1 MIRGALI
8 GIILLLAS
16 FSLAITEDSY
26 DFIPLEID
34 DSGKMYSYG
43 SNSQNLSFTTTLITS
58 TYNNSVTALGY
69 DSEGNVSFG
78 GTMCLMYPAEY
89 LGRNGPSC
97 DYQAANGSSSHTGYG
112 PAIFGKTHRNGG
124 LSYTEIINSTLGG
137 DRIDDILYLS
147 NGDVII
153 SGWFCWGNAALPTAP
168 IITDD
173 QVAQIDTASTADMP
187 TKTGAGQY
195 SASQSTDAVKR
206 AVDGLQEPIKT
217 SPKDAGFTPPP
228 PGTPVTQA
236 MQRFFN
242 PTTGQEVAVMTGGF
256 ATVSGG
262 VLAIYVSWLTDIQGI
277 AGHLLAA
284 SVMSAPA
291 ALVVAKIIYP
301 ETEESQTMGD
311 VNVNIEQTNINAM
324 EALSNGATDGL
335 KLAANIAAMLIAFIS
350 FVAMVNYFLSFGGT
364 SMEEIFGIIF
374 RPLAW
379 TMGVPWNEAQLVGML
394 MGKKIV
400 LTELVA
406 YGDLQNLIRDGM
418 ISERS
423 AIISTY
429 ALCGF
434 SNFASIG
441 IQLGGIGAMA
451 PERKKDLA
459 KLVTKAMFGGAIAS
473 WLTATIAGLL
483 L

>member
-1 MIRGALI
+1 MGSFLGILGLFTLLSIALI
-8 GIILLLAS
+8 LSENRSAINIKTVLYGLIFQLIFALFILKTPFGAPIFSFLDKSINILIS
-16 FSLAITEDSY
+16 FSSSGSDFLFKSY
-26 DFIPLEID
+26 ID
-34 DSGKMYSYG
+34 GVG
-43 SNSQNLSFTTTLITS
+43 FHPGLI
-58 TYNNSVTALGY
+58 NFA
-69 DSEGNVSFG
+69 F
-78 GTMCLMYPAEY
+78 
-89 LGRNGPSC
+89 
-97 DYQAANGSSSHTGYG
+97 
-112 PAIFGKTHRNGG
+112 
-124 LSYTEIINSTLGG
+124 STLPTIIFFSSLVAVLYHF
-137 DRIDDILYLS
+137 RILQAIIKFIARRMQLTLGTSGSETLS
-147 NGDVII
+147 VA
-153 SGWFCWGNAALPTAP
+153 GNIFLGQTESPLMVRP
-168 IITDD
+168 F
-173 QVAQIDTASTADMP
+173 VSKM
-187 TKTGAGQY
+187 TK
-195 SASQSTDAVKR
+195 SE
-206 AVDGLQEPIKT
+206 L
-217 SPKDAGFTPPP
+217 
-228 PGTPVTQA
+228 
-236 MQRFFN
+236 M
-242 PTTGQEVAVMTGGF
+242 AVMTGGF

-277 AGHLLAA
+277 AGHLIAA

-301 ETEESQTMGD
+301 ETDESQTMGD

>member
-1 MIRGALI
+1 MSSFL
-8 GIILLLAS
+8 GILGLFTLLAIAYFLSENKNAINYKTVVYGLIFQLLFALFILNTPFGAPIFSLLDTSINILIS
-16 FSLAITEDSY
+16 FSSSGSDFLFKSY
-26 DFIPLEID
+26 ID
-34 DSGKMYSYG
+34 GVG
-43 SNSQNLSFTTTLITS
+43 FHPGLI
-58 TYNNSVTALGY
+58 NFA
-69 DSEGNVSFG
+69 F
-78 GTMCLMYPAEY
+78 
-89 LGRNGPSC
+89 
-97 DYQAANGSSSHTGYG
+97 
-112 PAIFGKTHRNGG
+112 
-124 LSYTEIINSTLGG
+124 STLPTIIFFSSLVAVLYHFG
-137 DRIDDILYLS
+137 ILQTVIRFIAKKMQQTLGTSGSETLS
-147 NGDVII
+147 VA
-153 SGWFCWGNAALPTAP
+153 GNIFL
-168 IITDD
+168 
-173 QVAQIDTASTADMP
+173 
-187 TKTGAGQY
+187 GQ
-195 SASQSTDAVKR
+195 T
-206 AVDGLQEPIKT
+206 E
-217 SPKDAGFTPPP
+217 SPLMVRPFVSKMTNSEL
-228 PGTPVTQA
+228 
-236 MQRFFN
+236 M
-242 PTTGQEVAVMTGGF
+242 AVMTGGF

-262 VLAIYVSWLTDIQGI
+262 VLAIYVSWLTDIPGI

-301 ETEESQTMGD
+301 ETQESKTMGD
-311 VNVNIEQTNINAM
+311 LNINIEQTNINAM

-350 FVAMVNYFLSFGGT
+350 FVAMVNYFLSFTGT

-406 YGDLQNLIRDGM
+406 YGDLQVLIREGA
-418 ISERS
+418 ISQRS

-451 PERKKDLA
+451 PDRKKDLA

-473 WLTATIAGLL
+473 WLTATIAGILL
-483 L
+483 

>member
-1 MIRGALI
+1 MGSLLGILGLFTLLSIALLLSENRSAINFKTVLYGLIFQLIFALFILKTPFGAPIFSFLDKSINILI
-8 GIILLLAS
+8 G
-16 FSLAITEDSY
+16 F
-26 DFIPLEID
+26 
-34 DSGKMYSYG
+34 
-43 SNSQNLSFTTTLITS
+43 
-58 TYNNSVTALGY
+58 
-69 DSEGNVSFG
+69 
-78 GTMCLMYPAEY
+78 
-89 LGRNGPSC
+89 
-97 DYQAANGSSSHTGYG
+97 SSSGSDFLFKSYIDGVGFH
-112 PAIFGKTHRNGG
+112 PG
-124 LSYTEIINSTLGG
+124 LINFAFSTLPTIIFFSSLVAVLYHFG
-137 DRIDDILYLS
+137 ILQAIIKFIARRMQLTLGTSGSETLS
-147 NGDVII
+147 VA
-153 SGWFCWGNAALPTAP
+153 GNIFLGQTESPLMVRP
-168 IITDD
+168 F
-173 QVAQIDTASTADMP
+173 VSKM
-187 TKTGAGQY
+187 TK
-195 SASQSTDAVKR
+195 SE
-206 AVDGLQEPIKT
+206 L
-217 SPKDAGFTPPP
+217 
-228 PGTPVTQA
+228 
-236 MQRFFN
+236 M
-242 PTTGQEVAVMTGGF
+242 AVMTGGF

-379 TMGVPWNEAQLVGML
+379 TMGVPWNEAQLMGML

-406 YGDLQNLIRDGM
+406 YGDLQNLIRDGI
-418 ISERS
+418 ISERT

>member
-1 MIRGALI
+1 MGSLLGILGLFTLLSIALLLSENRSAINIKTVLYGLIFQLIFALLILKTPFGAPIFSFLDQSINILI
-8 GIILLLAS
+8 G
-16 FSLAITEDSY
+16 F
-26 DFIPLEID
+26 
-34 DSGKMYSYG
+34 
-43 SNSQNLSFTTTLITS
+43 
-58 TYNNSVTALGY
+58 
-69 DSEGNVSFG
+69 
-78 GTMCLMYPAEY
+78 
-89 LGRNGPSC
+89 
-97 DYQAANGSSSHTGYG
+97 SSSGSDFLFKSYIDGVGFH
-112 PAIFGKTHRNGG
+112 PG
-124 LSYTEIINSTLGG
+124 LINFAFSTLPTIIFFSSLVAVLYHFG
-137 DRIDDILYLS
+137 ILQTIIKFIARRMQLTLGTSGSETLS
-147 NGDVII
+147 VA
-153 SGWFCWGNAALPTAP
+153 GNIFLGQTESPLMVRP
-168 IITDD
+168 F
-173 QVAQIDTASTADMP
+173 VSKM
-187 TKTGAGQY
+187 TK
-195 SASQSTDAVKR
+195 SE
-206 AVDGLQEPIKT
+206 L
-217 SPKDAGFTPPP
+217 
-228 PGTPVTQA
+228 
-236 MQRFFN
+236 M
-242 PTTGQEVAVMTGGF
+242 AVMTGGF

-301 ETEESQTMGD
+301 EIEESQTMGD

-364 SMEEIFGIIF
+364 SMEEIFGVIF

>member
-1 MIRGALI
+1 MGSLLGILGLFTLLSIALLLSENRSAINLKTVLYGLIFQLIFALFILKTPFGAPIFSFLDQSINILI
-8 GIILLLAS
+8 G
-16 FSLAITEDSY
+16 F
-26 DFIPLEID
+26 
-34 DSGKMYSYG
+34 
-43 SNSQNLSFTTTLITS
+43 
-58 TYNNSVTALGY
+58 
-69 DSEGNVSFG
+69 
-78 GTMCLMYPAEY
+78 
-89 LGRNGPSC
+89 
-97 DYQAANGSSSHTGYG
+97 SSSGSDFLFKSYIDGVGFH
-112 PAIFGKTHRNGG
+112 PG
-124 LSYTEIINSTLGG
+124 LINFAFSTLPTIIFFSSLVAVLYHFG
-137 DRIDDILYLS
+137 ILHTIIKLIARRMQLTLGTSGSETLS
-147 NGDVII
+147 VA
-153 SGWFCWGNAALPTAP
+153 GNIFLGQTESPLMVRP
-168 IITDD
+168 F
-173 QVAQIDTASTADMP
+173 VSKM
-187 TKTGAGQY
+187 TK
-195 SASQSTDAVKR
+195 SE
-206 AVDGLQEPIKT
+206 L
-217 SPKDAGFTPPP
+217 
-228 PGTPVTQA
+228 
-236 MQRFFN
+236 M
-242 PTTGQEVAVMTGGF
+242 AVMTGGF

-364 SMEEIFGIIF
+364 SMEEIFGFIF

-406 YGDLQNLIRDGM
+406 YGDLQNLIRDGK
-418 ISERS
+418 ISDRS
-423 AIISTY
+423 AIKSTY

>member
-1 MIRGALI
+1 MVRP
-8 GIILLLAS
+8 
-16 FSLAITEDSY
+16 FVN
-26 DFIPLEID
+26 
-34 DSGKMYSYG
+34 KM
-43 SNSQNLSFTTTLITS
+43 TK
-58 TYNNSVTALGY
+58 
-69 DSEGNVSFG
+69 SE
-78 GTMCLMYPAEY
+78 LM
-89 LGRNGPSC
+89 
-97 DYQAANGSSSHTGYG
+97 
-112 PAIFGKTHRNGG
+112 
-124 LSYTEIINSTLGG
+124 
-137 DRIDDILYLS
+137 
-147 NGDVII
+147 
-153 SGWFCWGNAALPTAP
+153 
-168 IITDD
+168 
-173 QVAQIDTASTADMP
+173 
-187 TKTGAGQY
+187 
-195 SASQSTDAVKR
+195 
-206 AVDGLQEPIKT
+206 
-217 SPKDAGFTPPP
+217 
-228 PGTPVTQA
+228 
-236 MQRFFN
+236 
-242 PTTGQEVAVMTGGF
+242 AVMTGGF

-301 ETEESQTMGD
+301 ETEESQTIGD
-311 VNVNIEQTNINAM
+311 VNVEIEQTNINAM
-324 EALSNGATDGL
+324 EALSSGATDGL

-364 SMEEIFGIIF
+364 SMEEILGVFF

-379 TMGVPWNEAQLVGML
+379 SMGIPWNEAQLVGML

-406 YGDLQNLIRDGM
+406 YGDLQNLIREGM
-418 ISERS
+418 ISDRS

-451 PERKKDLA
+451 PDRKKDLA
-459 KLVTKAMFGGAIAS
+459 KLVTKAMLGGAIAS

>member
-1 MIRGALI
+1 MGSLLGILGLFTLLTIALLLSENRSAINIKTVLYGLIFQLIFALFILKTPFGAPIFSFLDKSINILI
-8 GIILLLAS
+8 G
-16 FSLAITEDSY
+16 F
-26 DFIPLEID
+26 
-34 DSGKMYSYG
+34 
-43 SNSQNLSFTTTLITS
+43 
-58 TYNNSVTALGY
+58 
-69 DSEGNVSFG
+69 
-78 GTMCLMYPAEY
+78 
-89 LGRNGPSC
+89 
-97 DYQAANGSSSHTGYG
+97 SSSGSDFLFKSYIDGVGFH
-112 PAIFGKTHRNGG
+112 PG
-124 LSYTEIINSTLGG
+124 LINFAFSTLPTIIFFSSLVAVLYHFG
-137 DRIDDILYLS
+137 ILQAIIKFIARRMQLTLGTSGSETLS
-147 NGDVII
+147 VA
-153 SGWFCWGNAALPTAP
+153 GNIFLGQTESPLMVRP
-168 IITDD
+168 F
-173 QVAQIDTASTADMP
+173 VSKM
-187 TKTGAGQY
+187 TK
-195 SASQSTDAVKR
+195 SE
-206 AVDGLQEPIKT
+206 L
-217 SPKDAGFTPPP
+217 
-228 PGTPVTQA
+228 
-236 MQRFFN
+236 M
-242 PTTGQEVAVMTGGF
+242 AVMTGGF

-301 ETEESQTMGD
+301 ETDESQTMGD

>member
-1 MIRGALI
+1 M
-8 GIILLLAS
+8 
-16 FSLAITEDSY
+16 
-26 DFIPLEID
+26 
-34 DSGKMYSYG
+34 
-43 SNSQNLSFTTTLITS
+43 
-58 TYNNSVTALGY
+58 
-69 DSEGNVSFG
+69 
-78 GTMCLMYPAEY
+78 
-89 LGRNGPSC
+89 
-97 DYQAANGSSSHTGYG
+97 
-112 PAIFGKTHRNGG
+112 
-124 LSYTEIINSTLGG
+124 
-137 DRIDDILYLS
+137 
-147 NGDVII
+147 
-153 SGWFCWGNAALPTAP
+153 
-168 IITDD
+168 
-173 QVAQIDTASTADMP
+173 
-187 TKTGAGQY
+187 
-195 SASQSTDAVKR
+195 
-206 AVDGLQEPIKT
+206 
-217 SPKDAGFTPPP
+217 
-228 PGTPVTQA
+228 
-236 MQRFFN
+236 
-242 PTTGQEVAVMTGGF
+242 AVMTGGF

-301 ETEESQTMGD
+301 ETEKSQTMGD
-311 VNVNIEQTNINAM
+311 VNVEIEQTNINAM

-379 TMGVPWNEAQLVGML
+379 TMGVPWNEAQIVGML

-406 YGDLQNLIRDGM
+406 YGDLQNLIKDGM

-451 PERKKDLA
+451 PDRKKDLA

>member
-1 MIRGALI
+1 MGSFL
-8 GIILLLAS
+8 GILGLFTLLSIALLLSENRSAINIKTVLYGLIFQLIFALFILKTPFGAPIFSFLDKSINILIS
-16 FSLAITEDSY
+16 FSSSGSDFLFKSY
-26 DFIPLEID
+26 ID
-34 DSGKMYSYG
+34 GVG
-43 SNSQNLSFTTTLITS
+43 FHPGLI
-58 TYNNSVTALGY
+58 NFA
-69 DSEGNVSFG
+69 F
-78 GTMCLMYPAEY
+78 
-89 LGRNGPSC
+89 
-97 DYQAANGSSSHTGYG
+97 
-112 PAIFGKTHRNGG
+112 
-124 LSYTEIINSTLGG
+124 STLPTIIFFSSLVAVLYHFG
-137 DRIDDILYLS
+137 ILQAIIKFIARRMQLTLGTSGSETLS
-147 NGDVII
+147 VA
-153 SGWFCWGNAALPTAP
+153 GNIFLGQTESPLMVRP
-168 IITDD
+168 F
-173 QVAQIDTASTADMP
+173 VSKM
-187 TKTGAGQY
+187 TK
-195 SASQSTDAVKR
+195 SE
-206 AVDGLQEPIKT
+206 L
-217 SPKDAGFTPPP
+217 
-228 PGTPVTQA
+228 
-236 MQRFFN
+236 M
-242 PTTGQEVAVMTGGF
+242 AVMTGGF

-311 VNVNIEQTNINAM
+311 VNVNIEQTNINVM

-400 LTELVA
+400 LTELIA

-418 ISERS
+418 ISDRS

-459 KLVTKAMFGGAIAS
+459 KLITKAMFGGAIAS

>member
-1 MIRGALI
+1 MGSLLGVLGLFTLLSIAFVLSENRKAINIKTVLYGLIFQLIFALFILKTPFGAPIFSFLDNSINILI
-8 GIILLLAS
+8 G
-16 FSLAITEDSY
+16 F
-26 DFIPLEID
+26 
-34 DSGKMYSYG
+34 
-43 SNSQNLSFTTTLITS
+43 
-58 TYNNSVTALGY
+58 
-69 DSEGNVSFG
+69 
-78 GTMCLMYPAEY
+78 
-89 LGRNGPSC
+89 
-97 DYQAANGSSSHTGYG
+97 SSSGSDFLFKSYIDGVGFH
-112 PAIFGKTHRNGG
+112 PG
-124 LSYTEIINSTLGG
+124 LINFAFSTLPTIIFFSSLVAVLYHFG
-137 DRIDDILYLS
+137 ILQAIIKFIARRMQLTLGTSGSETLS
-147 NGDVII
+147 VA
-153 SGWFCWGNAALPTAP
+153 GNIFLGQTESPLMVRP
-168 IITDD
+168 F
-173 QVAQIDTASTADMP
+173 VNKM
-187 TKTGAGQY
+187 TK
-195 SASQSTDAVKR
+195 SE
-206 AVDGLQEPIKT
+206 L
-217 SPKDAGFTPPP
+217 
-228 PGTPVTQA
+228 
-236 MQRFFN
+236 M
-242 PTTGQEVAVMTGGF
+242 AVMTGGF

-350 FVAMVNYFLSFGGT
+350 FVAMINYFLSFAGT

-406 YGDLQNLIRDGM
+406 YGDLQNLSRDGM

-451 PERKKDLA
+451 PDRKKDLA

>member
-1 MIRGALI
+1 MSSFL
-8 GIILLLAS
+8 GILGLFTLLAIAYLLSENKNAINYKTVVYGLIFQLLFALFILKTPFGAPIFSFLDTSINILIS
-16 FSLAITEDSY
+16 FSSSGSDFLFRSYVDGVGFHPGLVNFAFSTLPTIIFFSSLVAVLYHYGILQSVIKFIAKRMQQSLGTSGSETLSVAGNIFLGQTES
-26 DFIPLEID
+26 PLMVRPFV
-34 DSGKMYSYG
+34 GKMT
-43 SNSQNLSFTTTLITS
+43 NS
-58 TYNNSVTALGY
+58 
-69 DSEGNVSFG
+69 E
-78 GTMCLMYPAEY
+78 LM
-89 LGRNGPSC
+89 
-97 DYQAANGSSSHTGYG
+97 
-112 PAIFGKTHRNGG
+112 
-124 LSYTEIINSTLGG
+124 
-137 DRIDDILYLS
+137 
-147 NGDVII
+147 
-153 SGWFCWGNAALPTAP
+153 
-168 IITDD
+168 
-173 QVAQIDTASTADMP
+173 
-187 TKTGAGQY
+187 
-195 SASQSTDAVKR
+195 
-206 AVDGLQEPIKT
+206 
-217 SPKDAGFTPPP
+217 
-228 PGTPVTQA
+228 
-236 MQRFFN
+236 
-242 PTTGQEVAVMTGGF
+242 AVMTGGF

-262 VLAIYVSWLTDIQGI
+262 VLAIYVSWLTDIPGI

-301 ETEESQTMGD
+301 ETQESKTMGD
-311 VNVNIEQTNINAM
+311 ININIEQTNINAM

-350 FVAMVNYFLSFGGT
+350 FVAMVNYFLSFAGT
-364 SMEEIFGIIF
+364 SMEEIFGIVF

-406 YGDLQNLIRDGM
+406 YGDLQTLIQEGA
-418 ISERS
+418 ISQRS

-451 PERKKDLA
+451 PDRKKDLA

-473 WLTATIAGLL
+473 WLTATIAGILL
-483 L
+483 

>member
-1 MIRGALI
+1 MGSLLGILGLFTLLSIALLLSENRSAINIKTVSYGLIFQLIFALFILKTPFGAPIFSFLDKSINILI
-8 GIILLLAS
+8 G
-16 FSLAITEDSY
+16 F
-26 DFIPLEID
+26 
-34 DSGKMYSYG
+34 
-43 SNSQNLSFTTTLITS
+43 
-58 TYNNSVTALGY
+58 
-69 DSEGNVSFG
+69 
-78 GTMCLMYPAEY
+78 
-89 LGRNGPSC
+89 
-97 DYQAANGSSSHTGYG
+97 SSSGSDFLFKSYIDGVGFH
-112 PAIFGKTHRNGG
+112 PG
-124 LSYTEIINSTLGG
+124 LINFAFSTLPTIIFFSSLVAVLYHFG
-137 DRIDDILYLS
+137 ILQAIIKFIARRMQLTLGTSGSETLS
-147 NGDVII
+147 VA
-153 SGWFCWGNAALPTAP
+153 GNIFLGQTESPLMVRP
-168 IITDD
+168 F
-173 QVAQIDTASTADMP
+173 VSKM
-187 TKTGAGQY
+187 TK
-195 SASQSTDAVKR
+195 SE
-206 AVDGLQEPIKT
+206 L
-217 SPKDAGFTPPP
+217 
-228 PGTPVTQA
+228 
-236 MQRFFN
+236 M
-242 PTTGQEVAVMTGGF
+242 AVMTGGF

-262 VLAIYVSWLTDIQGI
+262 VLAIYVSWLTNIQGI

-301 ETEESQTMGD
+301 ETDESQTMGD

>member
-1 MIRGALI
+1 MGSFL
-8 GIILLLAS
+8 GILGLFTLLSIALLLSENRSAINIKTVLYGLIFQLIFALFILKTPFGAPIFSFLDKSINILIS
-16 FSLAITEDSY
+16 FSSSGSDFLFKSY
-26 DFIPLEID
+26 ID
-34 DSGKMYSYG
+34 GVG
-43 SNSQNLSFTTTLITS
+43 FHPGLI
-58 TYNNSVTALGY
+58 NFA
-69 DSEGNVSFG
+69 F
-78 GTMCLMYPAEY
+78 
-89 LGRNGPSC
+89 
-97 DYQAANGSSSHTGYG
+97 
-112 PAIFGKTHRNGG
+112 
-124 LSYTEIINSTLGG
+124 STLPTIIFFSSLVAVLYHFG
-137 DRIDDILYLS
+137 ILQAIIKFIARRMQLTLGTSGSETLS
-147 NGDVII
+147 VA
-153 SGWFCWGNAALPTAP
+153 GNIFLGQTESPLMVRP
-168 IITDD
+168 F
-173 QVAQIDTASTADMP
+173 VSKM
-187 TKTGAGQY
+187 TK
-195 SASQSTDAVKR
+195 SE
-206 AVDGLQEPIKT
+206 L
-217 SPKDAGFTPPP
+217 
-228 PGTPVTQA
+228 
-236 MQRFFN
+236 M
-242 PTTGQEVAVMTGGF
+242 AVMTGGF

-277 AGHLLAA
+277 AGHLIAA

-301 ETEESQTMGD
+301 ETDESQTMGD

>member
-1 MIRGALI
+1 MGSLLGVLGLLTLLSIAFAMSENRKAINIKTVVYGLIFQLIFALFILKTPFGAPIFSFLDNSINILI
-8 GIILLLAS
+8 G
-16 FSLAITEDSY
+16 F
-26 DFIPLEID
+26 
-34 DSGKMYSYG
+34 
-43 SNSQNLSFTTTLITS
+43 
-58 TYNNSVTALGY
+58 
-69 DSEGNVSFG
+69 
-78 GTMCLMYPAEY
+78 
-89 LGRNGPSC
+89 
-97 DYQAANGSSSHTGYG
+97 SSSGSDFLFKSYIDGVGFH
-112 PAIFGKTHRNGG
+112 PG
-124 LSYTEIINSTLGG
+124 LINFAFSTLPTIIFFSSLVAVLYHFG
-137 DRIDDILYLS
+137 ILQAIIKFIARRMQLTLGTSGSETLS
-147 NGDVII
+147 VA
-153 SGWFCWGNAALPTAP
+153 GNIFLGQTESPLMVRP
-168 IITDD
+168 F
-173 QVAQIDTASTADMP
+173 VNKM
-187 TKTGAGQY
+187 TK
-195 SASQSTDAVKR
+195 SE
-206 AVDGLQEPIKT
+206 L
-217 SPKDAGFTPPP
+217 
-228 PGTPVTQA
+228 
-236 MQRFFN
+236 M
-242 PTTGQEVAVMTGGF
+242 AVMTGGF

-350 FVAMVNYFLSFGGT
+350 FVAMINYFLSFAGT

-451 PERKKDLA
+451 PDRKKDLA

>member
-1 MIRGALI
+1 MGSLLGILGLFTLLSIALLLSENRSAINIKTVLYGLIFQLIFALFILKTPFGAPIFSFLDQSINILI
-8 GIILLLAS
+8 G
-16 FSLAITEDSY
+16 F
-26 DFIPLEID
+26 
-34 DSGKMYSYG
+34 
-43 SNSQNLSFTTTLITS
+43 
-58 TYNNSVTALGY
+58 
-69 DSEGNVSFG
+69 
-78 GTMCLMYPAEY
+78 
-89 LGRNGPSC
+89 
-97 DYQAANGSSSHTGYG
+97 SSSGSDFLFKSYIDGVGFH
-112 PAIFGKTHRNGG
+112 PG
-124 LSYTEIINSTLGG
+124 LINFAFSTLPTIIFFSSLVAVLYHFG
-137 DRIDDILYLS
+137 ILQAIIKFIARRMQLTLGTSGSETLS
-147 NGDVII
+147 VA
-153 SGWFCWGNAALPTAP
+153 GNIFLGQTESPLMVRP
-168 IITDD
+168 F
-173 QVAQIDTASTADMP
+173 VSKM
-187 TKTGAGQY
+187 TK
-195 SASQSTDAVKR
+195 SE
-206 AVDGLQEPIKT
+206 L
-217 SPKDAGFTPPP
+217 
-228 PGTPVTQA
+228 
-236 MQRFFN
+236 M
-242 PTTGQEVAVMTGGF
+242 AVMTGGF

-301 ETEESQTMGD
+301 ETDESQTMGD

>member
-1 MIRGALI
+1 MGSLLGILGLFTLLSIALLLSENRSAINIKTVFYGLIFQLIFALFILKTPFGAPIFSFLDKSINILI
-8 GIILLLAS
+8 G
-16 FSLAITEDSY
+16 F
-26 DFIPLEID
+26 
-34 DSGKMYSYG
+34 
-43 SNSQNLSFTTTLITS
+43 
-58 TYNNSVTALGY
+58 
-69 DSEGNVSFG
+69 
-78 GTMCLMYPAEY
+78 
-89 LGRNGPSC
+89 
-97 DYQAANGSSSHTGYG
+97 SSSGSDFLFKSYIDGVGFH
-112 PAIFGKTHRNGG
+112 PG
-124 LSYTEIINSTLGG
+124 LINFAFSTLPTIIFFSSLVAVLYHFG
-137 DRIDDILYLS
+137 ILQSIIKFIARRMQLTLGTSGSETLS
-147 NGDVII
+147 VA
-153 SGWFCWGNAALPTAP
+153 GNIFLGQTESPLMVRP
-168 IITDD
+168 F
-173 QVAQIDTASTADMP
+173 VSKM
-187 TKTGAGQY
+187 TK
-195 SASQSTDAVKR
+195 SE
-206 AVDGLQEPIKT
+206 L
-217 SPKDAGFTPPP
+217 
-228 PGTPVTQA
+228 
-236 MQRFFN
+236 M
-242 PTTGQEVAVMTGGF
+242 AVMTGGF

-301 ETEESQTMGD
+301 ETDESQTMGD

>member
-1 MIRGALI
+1 
-8 GIILLLAS
+8 
-16 FSLAITEDSY
+16 
-26 DFIPLEID
+26 
-34 DSGKMYSYG
+34 
-43 SNSQNLSFTTTLITS
+43 
-58 TYNNSVTALGY
+58 
-69 DSEGNVSFG
+69 
-78 GTMCLMYPAEY
+78 
-89 LGRNGPSC
+89 
-97 DYQAANGSSSHTGYG
+97 
-112 PAIFGKTHRNGG
+112 
-124 LSYTEIINSTLGG
+124 
-137 DRIDDILYLS
+137 
-147 NGDVII
+147 
-153 SGWFCWGNAALPTAP
+153 
-168 IITDD
+168 
-173 QVAQIDTASTADMP
+173 
-187 TKTGAGQY
+187 
-195 SASQSTDAVKR
+195 
-206 AVDGLQEPIKT
+206 
-217 SPKDAGFTPPP
+217 
-228 PGTPVTQA
+228 
-236 MQRFFN
+236 
-242 PTTGQEVAVMTGGF
+242 
-256 ATVSGG
+256 
-262 VLAIYVSWLTDIQGI
+262 
-277 AGHLLAA
+277 
-284 SVMSAPA
+284 
-291 ALVVAKIIYP
+291 
-301 ETEESQTMGD
+301 MGD

-350 FVAMVNYFLSFGGT
+350 FVAMINYFLSFGGT

>member
-1 MIRGALI
+1 MSNFF
-8 GIILLLAS
+8 GIIGVVTLLFIAFILSENRESINKKTVGYGLLFQFMFALFILKTPFGAPIFS
-16 FSLAITEDSY
+16 FLDSAINTLINFST
-26 DFIPLEID
+26 
-34 DSGKMYSYG
+34 YG
-43 SNSQNLSFTTTLITS
+43 SDFLFRSYVEGVGFHPSLI
-58 TYNNSVTALGY
+58 NFA
-69 DSEGNVSFG
+69 F
-78 GTMCLMYPAEY
+78 
-89 LGRNGPSC
+89 
-97 DYQAANGSSSHTGYG
+97 
-112 PAIFGKTHRNGG
+112 
-124 LSYTEIINSTLGG
+124 STLPTIIFFSSLVAVLYHFG
-137 DRIDDILYLS
+137 ILQMIIRFIAQQMQLTLGTSGSETLS
-147 NGDVII
+147 VA
-153 SGWFCWGNAALPTAP
+153 GNIFLGQTESPLMVKP
-168 IITDD
+168 F
-173 QVAQIDTASTADMP
+173 VKNM
-187 TKTGAGQY
+187 TK
-195 SASQSTDAVKR
+195 SE
-206 AVDGLQEPIKT
+206 L
-217 SPKDAGFTPPP
+217 
-228 PGTPVTQA
+228 
-236 MQRFFN
+236 M
-242 PTTGQEVAVMTGGF
+242 AVMTGGF

-262 VLAIYVSWLTDIQGI
+262 VLAIYVSWLSDIPGI

-291 ALVVAKIIYP
+291 ALVIAKIIYP
-301 ETEESQTMGD
+301 ENEKSETAGNI
-311 VNVNIEQTNINAM
+311 NVTIKQNNINAM

-350 FVAMVNYFLSFGGT
+350 FVAMVNYFLSFAGT

-379 TMGVPWNEAQLVGML
+379 TMGVPWNEAQIVGML

>member
-1 MIRGALI
+1 MGSLLGILGLFTLLSIALI
-8 GIILLLAS
+8 LSENRSAINLKTVFYGLIFQLIFALFILKTPFGAPIFS
-16 FSLAITEDSY
+16 FLDQSIN
-26 DFIPLEID
+26 I
-34 DSGKMYSYG
+34 
-43 SNSQNLSFTTTLITS
+43 LI
-58 TYNNSVTALGY
+58 G
-69 DSEGNVSFG
+69 F
-78 GTMCLMYPAEY
+78 
-89 LGRNGPSC
+89 
-97 DYQAANGSSSHTGYG
+97 SSSGSDFLFKSYIDGVGFH
-112 PAIFGKTHRNGG
+112 PG
-124 LSYTEIINSTLGG
+124 LINFAFSTLPTIIFFSSLVAVLYHFG
-137 DRIDDILYLS
+137 ILQTIIKFIARRMQLTLGTSGSETLS
-147 NGDVII
+147 VA
-153 SGWFCWGNAALPTAP
+153 GNIFLGQTESPLMVRP
-168 IITDD
+168 F
-173 QVAQIDTASTADMP
+173 VSKM
-187 TKTGAGQY
+187 TK
-195 SASQSTDAVKR
+195 SE
-206 AVDGLQEPIKT
+206 L
-217 SPKDAGFTPPP
+217 
-228 PGTPVTQA
+228 
-236 MQRFFN
+236 M
-242 PTTGQEVAVMTGGF
+242 AVMTGGF

-364 SMEEIFGIIF
+364 SMEEIFGVIF

-451 PERKKDLA
+451 SERKKDLA

>member
-1 MIRGALI
+1 MGSLLGILGLFTLLSIALLLSENRSAINLKTVLYGLIFQLIFALFILKTPFGAPIFSFLDNSINILI
-8 GIILLLAS
+8 G
-16 FSLAITEDSY
+16 F
-26 DFIPLEID
+26 
-34 DSGKMYSYG
+34 
-43 SNSQNLSFTTTLITS
+43 
-58 TYNNSVTALGY
+58 
-69 DSEGNVSFG
+69 
-78 GTMCLMYPAEY
+78 
-89 LGRNGPSC
+89 
-97 DYQAANGSSSHTGYG
+97 SSSGSDFLFKSYIDGVGFH
-112 PAIFGKTHRNGG
+112 PG
-124 LSYTEIINSTLGG
+124 LINFAFSTLPTIIFFSSLVAVLYHFG
-137 DRIDDILYLS
+137 ILQAIIKFIARRMQLTLGTSGSETLS
-147 NGDVII
+147 VA
-153 SGWFCWGNAALPTAP
+153 GNIFLGQTESPLMVRP
-168 IITDD
+168 F
-173 QVAQIDTASTADMP
+173 VNKM
-187 TKTGAGQY
+187 TK
-195 SASQSTDAVKR
+195 SE
-206 AVDGLQEPIKT
+206 L
-217 SPKDAGFTPPP
+217 
-228 PGTPVTQA
+228 
-236 MQRFFN
+236 M
-242 PTTGQEVAVMTGGF
+242 AVMTGGF

-350 FVAMVNYFLSFGGT
+350 FVAMINYFLSFAGT

-451 PERKKDLA
+451 PDRKKDLA

>member
-1 MIRGALI
+1 MGSLLGILGLFTLLSIALLLSENRSAINIKTVLYGLIFQLIFALFILKTPFGAPIFSFLDQSINILI
-8 GIILLLAS
+8 G
-16 FSLAITEDSY
+16 F
-26 DFIPLEID
+26 
-34 DSGKMYSYG
+34 
-43 SNSQNLSFTTTLITS
+43 
-58 TYNNSVTALGY
+58 
-69 DSEGNVSFG
+69 
-78 GTMCLMYPAEY
+78 
-89 LGRNGPSC
+89 
-97 DYQAANGSSSHTGYG
+97 SSSGSDFLFKSYIDGVGFH
-112 PAIFGKTHRNGG
+112 PG
-124 LSYTEIINSTLGG
+124 LINFAFSTLPTIIFFSSLVAVLYHFG
-137 DRIDDILYLS
+137 ILQTIIKFIARRMQLTLGTSGSETLS
-147 NGDVII
+147 VA
-153 SGWFCWGNAALPTAP
+153 GNIFLGQTESPLMVRP
-168 IITDD
+168 F
-173 QVAQIDTASTADMP
+173 VSKM
-187 TKTGAGQY
+187 TK
-195 SASQSTDAVKR
+195 SE
-206 AVDGLQEPIKT
+206 L
-217 SPKDAGFTPPP
+217 
-228 PGTPVTQA
+228 
-236 MQRFFN
+236 M
-242 PTTGQEVAVMTGGF
+242 AVMTGGF

-364 SMEEIFGIIF
+364 SMEEIFGFIF

>member
-1 MIRGALI
+1 MGSLLGILGLFTLLSIALLLSENRSAINFKTVLYGLIFQLIFALFILKTPFGAPIFSFLDKSINILI
-8 GIILLLAS
+8 G
-16 FSLAITEDSY
+16 F
-26 DFIPLEID
+26 
-34 DSGKMYSYG
+34 
-43 SNSQNLSFTTTLITS
+43 
-58 TYNNSVTALGY
+58 
-69 DSEGNVSFG
+69 
-78 GTMCLMYPAEY
+78 
-89 LGRNGPSC
+89 
-97 DYQAANGSSSHTGYG
+97 SSSGSDFLFKSYIDGVGFH
-112 PAIFGKTHRNGG
+112 PG
-124 LSYTEIINSTLGG
+124 LINFAFSTLPTIIFFSSLVAVLYHFG
-137 DRIDDILYLS
+137 ILQAIIKFIARRMQLTLGTSGSETLS
-147 NGDVII
+147 VAGNIFLGQTESPLMVRPFI
-153 SGWFCWGNAALPTAP
+153 SK
-168 IITDD
+168 
-173 QVAQIDTASTADMP
+173 M
-187 TKTGAGQY
+187 TK
-195 SASQSTDAVKR
+195 SE
-206 AVDGLQEPIKT
+206 L
-217 SPKDAGFTPPP
+217 
-228 PGTPVTQA
+228 
-236 MQRFFN
+236 M
-242 PTTGQEVAVMTGGF
+242 AVMTGGF

-262 VLAIYVSWLTDIQGI
+262 VMAIYVSWLTDIQGI

-379 TMGVPWNEAQLVGML
+379 TMGVPWNEAQLMGML

-406 YGDLQNLIRDGM
+406 YGDLQNLMRDGM

>member
-1 MIRGALI
+1 MGSLLGILGLFTLLSIALLLSENRSAINIKTVLYGLIFQLIFALFILKTPFGAPIFSFLDKSINILI
-8 GIILLLAS
+8 G
-16 FSLAITEDSY
+16 F
-26 DFIPLEID
+26 
-34 DSGKMYSYG
+34 
-43 SNSQNLSFTTTLITS
+43 
-58 TYNNSVTALGY
+58 
-69 DSEGNVSFG
+69 
-78 GTMCLMYPAEY
+78 
-89 LGRNGPSC
+89 
-97 DYQAANGSSSHTGYG
+97 SSSGSDFLFKSYIDGVGFH
-112 PAIFGKTHRNGG
+112 PG
-124 LSYTEIINSTLGG
+124 LINFAFSTLPTIIFFSSLVAVLYHFG
-137 DRIDDILYLS
+137 ILQAIIKFIARRMQLTLGTSGSETLS
-147 NGDVII
+147 VA
-153 SGWFCWGNAALPTAP
+153 GNIFLGQTESPLMVRP
-168 IITDD
+168 F
-173 QVAQIDTASTADMP
+173 VSKM
-187 TKTGAGQY
+187 TK
-195 SASQSTDAVKR
+195 SE
-206 AVDGLQEPIKT
+206 L
-217 SPKDAGFTPPP
+217 
-228 PGTPVTQA
+228 
-236 MQRFFN
+236 M
-242 PTTGQEVAVMTGGF
+242 AVMTGGF

-364 SMEEIFGIIF
+364 SMEEIFGVIF

>member
-1 MIRGALI
+1 MSSFL
-8 GIILLLAS
+8 GILGLFTLLAIAYLLSENKNAINYKTVVYGLIFQLLFALFILKTPFGAPIFSFLDTSINILIS
-16 FSLAITEDSY
+16 FSSSGSDFLFRSYIDGVGFHPGLVNFAFSTLPTIIFFSSLVAVLYHYGILQSVIKFIAKRMQQSLGTSGSETLSVAGNIFLGQTES
-26 DFIPLEID
+26 PLMVRPFV
-34 DSGKMYSYG
+34 GKMT
-43 SNSQNLSFTTTLITS
+43 NS
-58 TYNNSVTALGY
+58 
-69 DSEGNVSFG
+69 E
-78 GTMCLMYPAEY
+78 LM
-89 LGRNGPSC
+89 
-97 DYQAANGSSSHTGYG
+97 
-112 PAIFGKTHRNGG
+112 
-124 LSYTEIINSTLGG
+124 
-137 DRIDDILYLS
+137 
-147 NGDVII
+147 
-153 SGWFCWGNAALPTAP
+153 
-168 IITDD
+168 
-173 QVAQIDTASTADMP
+173 
-187 TKTGAGQY
+187 
-195 SASQSTDAVKR
+195 
-206 AVDGLQEPIKT
+206 
-217 SPKDAGFTPPP
+217 
-228 PGTPVTQA
+228 
-236 MQRFFN
+236 
-242 PTTGQEVAVMTGGF
+242 AVMTGGF

-262 VLAIYVSWLTDIQGI
+262 VLAIYVSWLTDIPGI

-301 ETEESQTMGD
+301 ETQESKTMGD
-311 VNVNIEQTNINAM
+311 VNINIEQTNINGM

-350 FVAMVNYFLSFGGT
+350 FVAMVNYFLSFAGT
-364 SMEEIFGIIF
+364 SMEEIFGIVF

-406 YGDLQNLIRDGM
+406 YGDLQTLIQEGA
-418 ISERS
+418 ISQRS

-451 PERKKDLA
+451 PDRKKDLA

-473 WLTATIAGLL
+473 WLTATIAGILL
-483 L
+483 

>member
-1 MIRGALI
+1 MGSLLGILGLFTLLSIALLLSENRSAINIKTVFYGLIFQLIFALFILKTPFGAPIFAFLDKSINILI
-8 GIILLLAS
+8 G
-16 FSLAITEDSY
+16 F
-26 DFIPLEID
+26 
-34 DSGKMYSYG
+34 
-43 SNSQNLSFTTTLITS
+43 
-58 TYNNSVTALGY
+58 
-69 DSEGNVSFG
+69 
-78 GTMCLMYPAEY
+78 
-89 LGRNGPSC
+89 
-97 DYQAANGSSSHTGYG
+97 SSSGSDFLFKSYIDGVGFH
-112 PAIFGKTHRNGG
+112 PG
-124 LSYTEIINSTLGG
+124 LINFAFSTLPTIIFFSSLVAVLYHFG
-137 DRIDDILYLS
+137 ILQAIIKFIARRMQLTLGTSGSETLS
-147 NGDVII
+147 VA
-153 SGWFCWGNAALPTAP
+153 GNIFLGQTESPLMVRP
-168 IITDD
+168 F
-173 QVAQIDTASTADMP
+173 VSKM
-187 TKTGAGQY
+187 TK
-195 SASQSTDAVKR
+195 SE
-206 AVDGLQEPIKT
+206 L
-217 SPKDAGFTPPP
+217 
-228 PGTPVTQA
+228 
-236 MQRFFN
+236 M
-242 PTTGQEVAVMTGGF
+242 AVMTGGF

-291 ALVVAKIIYP
+291 ALVVAKIICP
-301 ETEESQTMGD
+301 ETEKSQTMGD